1 MDETYILFISDHGHT
16 LVLHDQQHALGS
28 EKSERARAVLEK
40 VGFRVRENQIE
51 ASTDDFQAVLAY
63 QGAIAYVYLAD
74 RSTCPNHG
82 SKCDWRRPLRFDQ
95 DVMVVANAFEEAD
108 HGEIGLGLNNTLDLI
123 FARRPAAVG
132 QLARPYE
139 ILDRDELVSIP
150 DYLKRH
156 PRPDLIRLDER
167 MRWLSEGPYGN
178 RAGDV
183 LLLSKSGLN
192 RPIQDRYYFSAPYN
206 SWHGSP
212 TLHGNITFAIS
223 CAKRNGAELKRIV
236 ARVVVNEITQLNVVP
251 LGLELLKEPTST
263 RAEQS
268 RPDVFDVARL
278 NGNEKSNGAP
288 PETLSGLKR

>member
-1 MDETYILFISDHGHT
+1 MYYWWLDLQGEQDTFTISNALSVLPSTTYD
-16 LVLHDQQHALGS
+16 AW
-28 EKSERARAVLEK
+28 
-40 VGFRVRENQIE
+40 
-51 ASTDDFQAVLAY
+51 ASIFTGRPPAYTAIPGNEWY

-74 RSTCPNHG
+74 RSTCPNQG

-223 CAKRNGAELKRIV
+223 CAKRSGAELKRIV
-236 ARVVVNEITQLNVVP
+236 ARVVANEITQLNMVP